1 MSEPTT
7 TSPESLFL
15 PANVS
20 DLKNINLPTLKATEV
35 GLNLL
40 LLKIAQ
46 REAQRINKLA
56 DVVNKLEDAIFDP
69 AIIEHL
75 TPAEQIQ
82 RYQLALQSTQGSSN
96 YIKSA
101 ITSINWSDIETKI
114 MILEQEN
121 QVNGEA
127 QGENGVAS
135 QVAAADLQTAA
146 LRLLQQLGAGK

>member
-1 MSEPTT
+1 MSESTT

-114 MILEQEN
+114 MILDQESATN
-121 QVNGEA
+121 NSTEGNSVEA
-127 QGENGVAS
+127 SDLQ
-135 QVAAADLQTAA
+135 AAALK
-146 LRLLQQLGAGK
+146 LLQQLNTGK